1 MALILLIVIGAILGW
16 LASIITRTED
26 RNGILTD
33 MGVGVAGSLVA
44 GLLVSNSSIIGGLS
58 ATALLAAIAG
68 SVFALAALLLFQ
80 RHRANA

>member
-58 ATALLAAIAG
+58 ANALLAAIAG
-68 SVFALAALLLFQ
+68 SVLALAALLLIQ

>member
-68 SVFALAALLLFQ
+68 SVLALAALLLIQ

>member
-68 SVFALAALLLFQ
+68 SVLALTALLLFQ

>member
-33 MGVGVAGSLVA
+33 AAAGVIGSLLA
-44 GLLVSNSSIIGGLS
+44 GLLVNKGSIIGGLS
-58 ATALLAAIAG
+58 ATALLAAVAG
-68 SVFALAALLLFQ
+68 AVVLLAALTLYQ